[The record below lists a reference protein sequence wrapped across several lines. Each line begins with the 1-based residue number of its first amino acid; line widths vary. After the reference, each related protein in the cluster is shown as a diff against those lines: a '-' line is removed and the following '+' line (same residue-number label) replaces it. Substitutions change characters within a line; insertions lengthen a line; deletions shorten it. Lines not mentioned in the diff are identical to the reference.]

1 MDWSCHLKPSVAL
14 VMRAF
19 HNQMTDELPQRTRR
33 LLYLLHQY
41 RSIRL
46 GINTVLL
53 RYIFKKKKKK
63 MLLCAQTNPSLVMG
77 TFLSLH
83 CDLWQPAWQ
92 ICNLNGVAVVQNAA
106 WWATGE
112 EAVEKPSL
120 KDKVGSFSWSIILSD
135 CAFRNA
141 SYAAP
146 AALTCNCHC
155 QLKMV
160 EQGENIC
167 S

>member
-1 MDWSCHLKPSVAL
+1 MSCLSGRVVYFICCTNIA
-14 VMRAF
+14 AF
-19 HNQMTDELPQRTRR
+19 DLESTRFC
-33 LLYLLHQY
+33 
-41 RSIRL
+41 SD
-46 GINTVLL
+46 T
-53 RYIFKKKKKK
+53 FSKKKKKK

>member
-63 MLLCAQTNPSLVMG
+63 DVIVCTDQPVLGNGDISVSPLWPVTACLTDLQPEWLQWCKMLHGGPPVKRL
-77 TFLSLH
+77 
-83 CDLWQPAWQ
+83 
-92 ICNLNGVAVVQNAA
+92 
-106 WWATGE
+106 
-112 EAVEKPSL
+112 L
-120 KDKVGSFSWSIILSD
+120 KSHHWKTKSAPFHDPSFSLTVLSETH
-135 CAFRNA
+135 RMQRPQHLLVIVTVN
-141 SYAAP
+141 
-146 AALTCNCHC
+146 
-155 QLKMV
+155 
-160 EQGENIC
+160 
-167 S
+167 